1 MKAIL
6 LPCALLLFSTA
17 AAAIEP
23 AATVNAITGSV
34 LVNQGKQFVPVQS
47 GQALVAGDRVMVMQD
62 SGAALRFTDGCD
74 VRLEGGTIV
83 TVPTMSTCAGGALE
97 VSRLTG
103 NTAMA
108 STGVGGGWILAGVG
122 ALAIGTVLS
131 EGTIS
136 P

>member
-1 MKAIL
+1 MKAII
-6 LPCALLLFSTA
+6 LPCALLLCSTA

-23 AATVNAITGSV
+23 TATVNAITGSV

-83 TVPTMSTCAGGALE
+83 TVPTMSTCVGGQLE
-97 VSRLTG
+97 VSRLAG
-103 NTAMA
+103 NTTMA

-122 ALAIGTVLS
+122 TLAIGTILS
-131 EGTIS
+131 EGTVS